1 MKLGRLSSDFP
12 ADGSEY
18 FFDIAIEDAQ
28 SSLEEALQTNAP
40 RHKRNSVRA
49 VFAFIDGCHNFVR
62 SHVESQASA
71 YKHLYSVSDLAVL
84 REESPYVDERG
95 TVKTRQLKVPLI
107 TSIKAL
113 VKLLEKNNAAKHEV
127 DLMHPGFFAL
137 SKAVEIRNRV
147 VHPKNAKELDL
158 SEEDIHT
165 VANAFN
171 WYLAFALRMS
181 HASNESMR
189 FWRKQHEKPSDE
201 QMS

>member
-1 MKLGRLSSDFP
+1 MEPGRFSNDFP
-12 ADGSEY
+12 SDGQEY

-28 SSLEEALQTNAP
+28 SSLEEALQTSAP
-40 RHKRNSVRA
+40 RHKRNAVRA

-62 SHVESQASA
+62 SHVESQASV

-95 TVKTRQLKVPLI
+95 NVKTRQLKVPLI

-127 DLMHPGFFAL
+127 DLTHPGFLAL
-137 SKAVEIRNRV
+137 AKAVEIRNRV
-147 VHPKNAKELDL
+147 VHPKCAKELDL
-158 SEEDIHT
+158 SESDIQL

-181 HASNESMR
+181 HASSESLR
-189 FWRKQHEKPSDE
+189 SLSKSF
-201 QMS
+201 